1 VGKPKIQFIELQ
13 MRLCREEYAKLKNEV
28 AEIDRKKKRL
38 KRNLLEKSA
47 SSSNANGGQ
56 TVHSS
61 ASLAGLIATNGNDES
76 NSKSEQLS
84 KKL

>member
-1 VGKPKIQFIELQ
+1 MVGKQKIQFIELQ

-47 SSSNANGGQ
+47 SSSNANIHG
-56 TVHSS
+56 
-61 ASLAGLIATNGNDES
+61 AALLIC
-76 NSKSEQLS
+76 
-84 KKL
+84 

>member
-1 VGKPKIQFIELQ
+1 

-47 SSSNANGGQ
+47 SMSN
-56 TVHSS
+56 
-61 ASLAGLIATNGNDES
+61 TNGNGGGTPTHSLNEES
-76 NSKSEQLS
+76 KQDVAAAIS
-84 KKL
+84 KKV